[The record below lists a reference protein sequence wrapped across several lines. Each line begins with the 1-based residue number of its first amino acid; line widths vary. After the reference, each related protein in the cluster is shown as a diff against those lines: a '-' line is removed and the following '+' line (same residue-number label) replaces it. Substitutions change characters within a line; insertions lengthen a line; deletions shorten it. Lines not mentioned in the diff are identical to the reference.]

1 MNNFM
6 ALKPASDYIYVI
18 AFNIATNLFMIYK
31 KDPEYAFYLVN
42 KIISLDLNLSK
53 EDYFKELLSLDV
65 TDIRRPKDY
74 NELIL
79 RRVRELK

>member
-1 MNNFM
+1 
-6 ALKPASDYIYVI
+6 
-18 AFNIATNLFMIYK
+18 MIYK
-31 KDPEYAFYLVN
+31 EDPEYAFYLVN

-65 TDIRRPKDY
+65 TDIRRTKDY

>member
-1 MNNFM
+1 
-6 ALKPASDYIYVI
+6 
-18 AFNIATNLFMIYK
+18 MIYK
-31 KDPEYAFYLVN
+31 EDPEYAFYLVK

-53 EDYFKELLSLDV
+53 EDYFKELISLDV